1 MANSMQPYLER
12 ALPHSDLS
20 DDQIEAMC
28 KLVGVLQAEIGRLNV
43 NELGDG
49 PQALGVV
56 WTKREVGKALDSTLR
71 YLVFGDVD
79 YRPGGSSP

>member
-1 MANSMQPYLER
+1 MEEDRQSSLER
-12 ALPHSDLS
+12 VLPLSDLS
-20 DDQIEAMC
+20 DEQIEAMC
-28 KLVGVLQAEIGRLNV
+28 KLIGTLQAEIGRLNV

-79 YRPGGSSP
+79 HRPGGSSP